1 MADGGYLEL
10 QGLEKRFGDLAVT
23 RGVSLS
29 VAKSEIVALL
39 GPSGSGK
46 TTVLRLVAGFETPDA
61 GAIRVDGE
69 DVTRTPPERRRFG
82 MVFQHYALFPH
93 MTVGE
98 NVAFGLAA
106 ENLPKAKIRERVVE
120 TLETV
125 DLAGFEARR
134 VTELS
139 GGQQQRVAVARALA
153 PRPRVLLF
161 DEPLSN
167 LDPTLRE
174 RTRRELKRV
183 IRRIGITTLFVTH
196 EQEEAFDLGDRVA
209 VLSGGRLE
217 QVGVPEEL
225 YARAA
230 TRFVAGFVG
239 RSSALPAV
247 WRAGRAELAPGVA
260 WPAEAGE
267 PLSDGQAIELLVR
280 PEDLAFG
287 PPVAAG
293 DSLGGAVLERRFAG
307 HATFY
312 TVALDGV
319 GEAEVLG
326 TPGFA
331 RPGDRVAIRPAPGA
345 AAPRAYAKEPA
356 A

>member
-1 MADGGYLEL
+1 MVQQQTMLDIADNYGAKRVMCIKVLGGTRRKYASI
-10 QGLEKRFGDLAVT
+10 GDVI
-23 RGVSLS
+23 
-29 VAKSEIVALL
+29 IVAV
-39 GPSGSGK
+39 K
-46 TTVLRLVAGFETPDA
+46 E
-61 GAIRVDGE
+61 
-69 DVTRTPPERRRFG
+69 
-82 MVFQHYALFPH
+82 ALPNSK
-93 MTVGE
+93 VKKG
-98 NVAFGLAA
+98 
-106 ENLPKAKIRERVVE
+106 
-120 TLETV
+120 
-125 DLAGFEARR
+125 D
-134 VTELS
+134 
-139 GGQQQRVAVARALA
+139 VARA
-153 PRPRVLLF
+153 VIV
-161 DEPLSN
+161 
-167 LDPTLRE
+167 